1 MSFSL
6 RLITKLD
13 AVEVVGVAKLRKKIC
28 VLCESPTTLVVYND
42 GNPPVHHKEITLDN
56 IEQPTEI
63 AACIRTKFLYI
74 GDRRSLSLWRFKLK
88 SSDEEVVSE
97 LEKWMEDIENL
108 WTFSVDACGRIVLP
122 RNRPSDC
129 VCVYD
134 CDAHL
139 LRRIFLPESL
149 SHPGHAVLRPNGSV
163 VISHSHMCG
172 LSELNS
178 SGAQVRRFPP
188 STLSSE
194 RFSNRFLFRHFV
206 VLNDGRILAINGAR
220 NGVML
225 LDRKLQR
232 VEISPLEDSGIPD
245 PERIYY
251 DTVKRHVIVVG
262 TRSIEIFKLVKH

>member
-1 MSFSL
+1 MLGFSL
-6 RLITKLD
+6 QLITKLD
-13 AVEVVGVAKLRKKIC
+13 VVEVVGVAKLRKKIC
-28 VLCESPTTLVVYND
+28 ILRESPTTLVVYND
-42 GNPPVHHKEITLDN
+42 GKPPVHQKDVTLDR

-63 AACIRTKFLYI
+63 AACNRTKFLYI

-88 SSDEEVVSE
+88 SCDDEVSE

-108 WTFSVDACGRIVLP
+108 WTFSVDACGRVVLP

-149 SHPGHAVLRPNGSV
+149 SHPGHAVLRSNGSV
-163 VISHSHMCG
+163 VVSHSHMSG

-188 STLSSE
+188 TPSSEVLSS
-194 RFSNRFLFRHFV
+194 RFMFRHFV
-206 VLNDGRILAINGAR
+206 VLNDGRILASDGAR
-220 NGVML
+220 NGVVL

-232 VEISPLEDSGIPD
+232 FEVIPLEDSGIGD
-245 PERIYY
+245 LERIYY
-251 DTVKRHVIVVG
+251 DALKHHVIAVG
-262 TRSIEIFKLVKH
+262 IQSIEIFKLVEH